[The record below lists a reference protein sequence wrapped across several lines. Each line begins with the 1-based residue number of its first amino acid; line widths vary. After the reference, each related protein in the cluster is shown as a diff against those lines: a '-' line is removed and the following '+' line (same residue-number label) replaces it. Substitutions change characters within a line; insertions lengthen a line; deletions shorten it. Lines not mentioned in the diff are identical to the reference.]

1 MCCVDK
7 FDYAKAQATAKRLIE
22 KFGEAGAFSR
32 VTSGGTD
39 NVTGVTT
46 PETTTTI
53 SGTVTPALK
62 YKSNEI
68 NGESVQRGDGYVFFD
83 GDEIA
88 INDTITINGEAFRAV
103 FIDKIESV
111 AGVLVY
117 QKVQL
122 RR

>member
-1 MCCVDK
+1 MDK
-7 FDYAKAQATAKRLIE
+7 FDYVKAQATAKRLIG

-32 VTSGGTD
+32 VIAGGTD

-46 PETTTTI
+46 PETTNTI
-53 SGTVTPALK
+53 NGTVTPVLK

-88 INDTITINGEAFRAV
+88 VNDTITINGELFRAV

>member
-1 MCCVDK
+1 MCYVDK
-7 FDYAKAQATAKRLIE
+7 FDYVKRRARADRLIE
-22 KFGEAGAFSR
+22 KSGEAGAFNR
-32 VTSGGTD
+32 VTAGGTD
-39 NVTGVTT
+39 NVTGATT

-53 SGTVTPALK
+53 NGTVTPVLK

-88 INDTITINGEAFRAV
+88 INDTITINGELFRAV